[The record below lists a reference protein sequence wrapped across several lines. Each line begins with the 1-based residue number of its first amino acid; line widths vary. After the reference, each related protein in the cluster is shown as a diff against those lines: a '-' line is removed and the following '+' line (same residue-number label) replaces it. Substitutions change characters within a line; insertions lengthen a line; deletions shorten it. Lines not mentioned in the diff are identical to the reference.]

1 MTGRGRGKKES
12 FLFSPPPPP
21 STFFFCFRSNFRA
34 ITRLETLATQAKM
47 KSKPRW
53 TIDTS
58 GPLWLVI
65 HVVQNAILLSNKRN
79 VRRQTKEITILR

>member
-1 MTGRGRGKKES
+1 MTGEEEGKEGK
-12 FLFSPPPPP
+12 FPLLPSPSPFNL
-21 STFFFCFRSNFRA
+21 FFFGFRSNFRA

-58 GPLWLVI
+58 GPL
-65 HVVQNAILLSNKRN
+65 
-79 VRRQTKEITILR
+79 